1 MNYRLTDNKKI
12 FNGETLFQIECIE
25 DCKYAKV
32 GELGGYIASYDNLAD
47 GAWVN
52 KDVCVCD
59 TSVVKGY
66 VENGFVAGGS
76 IVNGKVCGIIIRNSF
91 IDEDTD
97 LDSAIVIHSNVY
109 GTKAIAL
116 KHGEYNLSF
125 VSIFNS
131 SVLNSEL
138 KGQTSI
144 SDSIIDKSLVEW
156 QNIESL
162 NIEEG
167 YSVEYYESDD
177 FEETGELYSRRIRE
191 EKVTQID
198 SEVKSIWESFK
209 QSLDEMDEESL
220 HEMYHERNTFSNEQ
234 EIELFLTGI
243 TNMEEYYN
251 RFFGEEL
258 MSMIKV
264 HLSYHDNSLK
274 ADMIQNLN
282 EMGYQ
287 CI

>member
-1 MNYRLTDNKKI
+1 MNYRLTENKKV

-59 TSVVKGY
+59 TSVVRGY

-109 GTKAIAL
+109 RTKAIAL
-116 KHGEYNLSF
+116 KHDEHNLSF

-167 YSVEYYESDD
+167 YLVEYYESDD

-220 HEMYHERNTFSNEQ
+220 HEMYHERNTFSKEQ

-264 HLSYHDNSLK
+264 HLGYHDNSLK
-274 ADMIQNLN
+274 ADMIQNLD

>member
-1 MNYRLTDNKKI
+1 MNYRLTENKKV
-12 FNGETLFQIECIE
+12 FNGETLFQVECIE
-25 DCKYAKV
+25 NCKYAKA

-59 TSVVKGY
+59 TSVVRGY

-76 IVNGKVCGIIIRNSF
+76 IVNGKVCGIVIRNSF
-91 IDEDTD
+91 IDEDTN
-97 LDSAIVIHSNVY
+97 LDSTIVIHSNVY
-109 GTKAIAL
+109 RTKAKAL
-116 KHGEYNLSF
+116 KHGEHNLSF

-131 SVLNSEL
+131 SVLDSEL

-144 SDSIIDKSLVEW
+144 SDSSIVKSLVEW

-162 NIEEG
+162 RIEEG
-167 YSVEYYESDD
+167 YLVEYYESYD
-177 FEETGELYSRRIRE
+177 FEETGEVYSRRISE

-198 SEVKSIWESFK
+198 SGVKRIWESFK

-234 EIELFLTGI
+234 EIEFFLAGI

-258 MSMIKV
+258 MLMIKV

-274 ADMIQNLN
+274 GDIIQKLD